1 MKLKIYFSVLFFVIA
16 FSAFSQLKKDEV
28 LLTVD
33 NNKINANEFIRVY
46 NKNLN
51 LVQDESQKNV
61 DEYLELYINYKLKLR
76 EAKELGFNKKDQ
88 YIKEFNKYKKQL
100 ANNYL
105 TDNTATE
112 NLIKEAY
119 DRVSYD
125 VNVDHILVVLDA
137 NETDTTS
144 VYNQVLGYRDRL
156 IKENDFSNIKSQLHN
171 GQTIHAEEL
180 GYFSGFKM
188 VYAFENVAYN
198 TPIGEVS
205 MPFRT
210 QFGYHVLK
218 VNDKRESKGYAT
230 VAHIMVSNK
239 QKDESI
245 KPEERINEIYNLL
258 NQGQSFESLAK
269 QYSDDQ
275 SSAKKGG
282 ELKSFKSSQLGSV
295 EFEDQAFALQNQ
307 GDISKP
313 FKTAFGWH
321 IAKLINK
328 KPIESFDDMKSKL
341 EAQVKRDARS
351 KIIDETFY
359 NGLMK
364 RYSIPKNVDLSY
376 FETILNDKVYS
387 NEWSVPVS
395 LDQNKILINFGDKQ
409 LTYHDFALY
418 MESNQKQIAK
428 KQSFNTFVNQL
439 YKGYLKK
446 RLLAYHEDNLENI
459 NPEYAAVLSEYRDG
473 LLLFD
478 LMQEKIWD
486 AVKEDSIG
494 LQKHYQENKGSYS
507 WPKRIDANVISSSS
521 KDILEKAKL
530 SLEKGID
537 IDSIKSE
544 LNKNNIQNIIVSSGK
559 FTKEDKALPEGFI
572 FKKGI
577 SEIYIQNESYHIVLV
592 KEVLEATE
600 KSFNEAKGRVIS
612 EYQEVVEK
620 NWITNLRSKYAVDVN
635 QKTLKKVKKALKK

>member
-33 NNKINANEFIRVY
+33 NIKINANEFIRVY

-125 VNVDHILVVLDA
+125 VNVDHILIVLDA

-418 MESNQKQIAK
+418 MDSNQKQIAK

-620 NWITNLRSKYAVDVN
+620 NWITNLRSKYAVDVD
-635 QKTLKKVKKALKK
+635 QKTLKKVKKTLKE

>member
-428 KQSFNTFVNQL
+428 KQSFNSFVNQL

>member
-33 NNKINANEFIRVY
+33 NIKINANEFIRVY

-364 RYSIPKNVDLSY
+364 RYNIPKNVDLSY

-418 MESNQKQIAK
+418 MDSNQKQIAK

>member
-1 MKLKIYFSVLFFVIA
+1 MKFKVYLSLLFFVFA

-33 NNKINANEFIRVY
+33 NNAIKANEFIRVY

-51 LVQDESQKNV
+51 LVQDESQKDV

-76 EAKELGFNKKDQ
+76 EAKELGFDKKEQ

-105 TDNTATE
+105 TDNTVTE

-137 NETDTTS
+137 NETDTTA
-144 VYNQVLGYRDRL
+144 VYNKVLGYRDLL
-156 IKENDFSNIKSQLHN
+156 INEKDFNAIKSQLHN
-171 GQTIHAEEL
+171 GKTIHAEEL

-188 VYAFENVAYN
+188 VYGFENVAYN

-210 QFGYHVLK
+210 QFGYHILK

-230 VAHIMVSNK
+230 VAHIMVSDK
-239 QKDESI
+239 QKEESV

-295 EFEDQAFALQNQ
+295 EFEEQAFALKNS
-307 GDISKP
+307 GDVSKP

-351 KIIDETFY
+351 KLIDETFY

-364 RYSIPKNVDLSY
+364 RYNISKNVDLSY

-387 NEWSVPVS
+387 NEWSVPVN
-395 LDQNKILINFGDKQ
+395 LDQNKILVDFGDKQ

-418 MESNQKQIAK
+418 IESNQKQIAK
-428 KQSFNTFVNQL
+428 KQSFNSYVNQL

-459 NPEYAAVLSEYRDG
+459 NPDYAAVLSEYRDG

-494 LQKHYQENKGSYS
+494 LQKHYQANKGKYN
-507 WPKRIDANVISSSS
+507 WPKRVDATVISGSS
-521 KDILEKAKL
+521 KEILERAKQN
-530 SLEKGID
+530 LENAIE

-559 FTKEDKALPEGFI
+559 FTKEDKALPEGFL
-572 FKKGI
+572 FKKGV
-577 SEIYIQNESYHIVLV
+577 SEIYNYNESYHVVLV
-592 KEVLEATE
+592 NEVLEASG
-600 KSFNEAKGRVIS
+600 KSFKEAKGRIIS
-612 EYQEVVEK
+612 EYQEVVEN
-620 NWITNLRSKYAVDVN
+620 NWITNLKSKYPVDIN

>member
-125 VNVDHILVVLDA
+125 VNVDHILIVLDA